1 MEDIMNMTTKRAV
14 CAFMLVLVLV
24 AAAEA
29 AGAKEP
35 FTIDD
40 MFRLRQVSSPVIS
53 AGGRFVA
60 YVVTEPA
67 DTLKDQRSG
76 NPDIWV
82 IDLEDRDHPRQ
93 FAFSD
98 SRETSPAWSVDDMY
112 LYFLSDRGDGKKA
125 QVWRI
130 ATSGGEAEQV
140 TSLEGGTVSFVL
152 NPNGKRIA
160 VTSGRGKTS
169 DEKKALSQGS
179 DWKIVGEDRPV
190 HRLWIVDSETG
201 ESTPVTS
208 EGFHVSTASWSP
220 DGNKL
225 AMITADASGSNETY
239 FNSRLEL
246 IDLSDRGIT
255 LISEDAGGNPAWSH
269 DGIRLAFAYR
279 QRHEGNTLPADVIAV
294 INADGS
300 DLKLLGERHEGTLVN
315 PAWMPEDDK
324 LLVINLNGVRGELAT
339 VSVGDSKVERIEEL
353 DIPYYLRKSF
363 DISRDGSR
371 IVFLK
376 GSAKSPPEVWLWESG
391 LLKGS
396 DQLTHVHRWLEEKE
410 IPEAKVVRWK
420 SRDGT
425 EIEGVLWLPSGF
437 RKDGTFPAVVNV
449 HGGPMW
455 AWWYGW
461 HGNWHDWAI
470 PLASRG
476 FVVLLPNPR
485 GSLGYGPGFAR
496 ANFDDWGGGDYED
509 VISGADFLVS
519 EGYASR
525 DRLGIGGWS
534 YGGFMTSWAV
544 TKTARFK
551 AAVAGAAVTNLF
563 SFHGTTDIT
572 PTFLEEYF
580 REIAYERAEAYR
592 SHSPVE
598 FVAGSRTPTLVLH
611 GENDVRVPV
620 SQGYEFYNG
629 LEQSGVE
636 AEMVVYP
643 REGHSFNEIRHQID
657 LIERVVGWFEL
668 HLK

>member
-1 MEDIMNMTTKRAV
+1 MKMTNKRAA
-14 CAFMLVLVLV
+14 CALMTAFVLMTAV
-24 AAAEA
+24 AETA
-29 AGAKEP
+29 AKEP
-35 FTIDD
+35 FTIED

-53 AGGRFVA
+53 RGGGHVA
-60 YVVTEPA
+60 YVITEPA

-82 IDLEDRDHPRQ
+82 IDLEDRDHPRP
-93 FAFSD
+93 FVFSD
-98 SRETSPAWSVDDMY
+98 ARETSPAWAAGDTY
-112 LYFLSDRGDGKKA
+112 LYFLSDRGDEKKT

-130 ATSGGEAEQV
+130 AVSGGEAEQV
-140 TSLEGGTVSFVL
+140 TSLEGAIVSFL
-152 NPNGKRIA
+152 LSPDGSRIA
-160 VTSGRGKTS
+160 AIAGKGRS
-169 DEKKALSQGS
+169 EAEKKARDNGN
-179 DWKIVGEDRPV
+179 DWKVAGEERTV
-190 HRLWIVDSETG
+190 HRLWVLDPETG
-201 ESTPVTS
+201 EGTPVTP
-208 EGFHVSTASWSP
+208 EGFHVSSASWSP
-220 DGNKL
+220 SGSEL

-246 IDLSDRGIT
+246 LDLSDRSIKQVT
-255 LISEDAGGNPAWSH
+255 SYAGGNPSWSH
-269 DGIRLAFAYR
+269 DGKRIAFSYR
-279 QRHEGNTLPADVIAV
+279 QRLEGNTLPAGVTAV

-300 DLKLLGERHEGTLVN
+300 GLKLLGERHRGTLAN
-315 PAWMPEDDK
+315 PVWMPEDDK
-324 LLVINLNGVRGELAT
+324 LLVIHLNGVRGELAT
-339 VSVGDSKVERIEEL
+339 VSVGDSKVEKLEEL

-371 IVFLK
+371 IVFMK
-376 GSAKSPPEVWLWESG
+376 GNAKSPPEIWLREKG
-391 LLKGS
+391 LFSGS
-396 DQLTHVHRWLEEKE
+396 DQLTRIHRWLEEKE
-410 IPEAKVVRWK
+410 LPEAKVVKWK

-425 EIEGVLWLPSGF
+425 EIEGVLWLPIGF
-437 RKDGTFPAVVNV
+437 EKDGSYPAVVNV

-485 GSLGYGPGFAR
+485 GSMGYGPGFAR

-509 VISGADFLVS
+509 VIAGADFLVN

-525 DRLGIGGWS
+525 ERLGICGWS

-544 TKTARFK
+544 TKTARF
-551 AAVAGAAVTNLF
+551 AGAVAGAAVTNLF

-580 REIAYERAEAYR
+580 REIAYLRSEAYR
-592 SHSPVE
+592 SHSPVDH
-598 FVAGSRTPTLVLH
+598 VTGAKTPTLVLH

-629 LEQSGVE
+629 LKQSGVE
-636 AEMVVYP
+636 CEMVVYP
-643 REGHSFNEIRHQID
+643 REGHSFREIRHQID
-657 LIERVVGWFEL
+657 LIERVIGWFEL
-668 HLK
+668 YLK

>member
-1 MEDIMNMTTKRAV
+1 MRFTEKRA
-14 CAFMLVLVLV
+14 AHALLLMAALLAV
-24 AAAEA
+24 APG

-35 FTIDD
+35 FTIEDL
-40 MFRLRQVSSPVIS
+40 FRLRQVSSPAIS
-53 AGGRFVA
+53 PGGRYVA
-60 YVVTEPA
+60 YVVEEPA
-67 DTLKDQRSG
+67 DTLKGQRRG

-82 IDLEDRDHPRQ
+82 IDLEDRDHPRP

-98 SRETSPAWSVDDMY
+98 SRETSPAWSVGDRF
-112 LYFLSDRGDGKKA
+112 LYFLSDRGDEKKT
-125 QVWRI
+125 QVWKI
-130 ATSGGEAEQV
+130 AVSGGEAERV
-140 TSLEGGTVSFVL
+140 TSLEGGVASFL
-152 NPNGKRIA
+152 LSPDGSRIA
-160 VTSGRGKTS
+160 VTAGKGVS
-169 DEKKALSQGS
+169 AAEKKARSDGK
-179 DWKIVGEDRPV
+179 DWKIVGEDRTV
-190 HRLWIVDSETG
+190 HRLWIFGSETG
-201 ESTPVTS
+201 EGTPVTP
-208 EGFHVSTASWSP
+208 EGFHVSSFCWSP
-220 DGNKL
+220 SGDAL
-225 AMITADASGSNETY
+225 AMITADNSGNNETY

-246 IDLSDRGIT
+246 LDLSDLGIT
-255 LISEDAGGNPAWSH
+255 LVTENARGNPAWSH
-269 DGIRLAFAYR
+269 DGKRIAFTYR
-279 QRHEGNTLPADVIAV
+279 QQLKGNTLPAGVTAV
-294 INADGS
+294 INPDGS
-300 DLKLLGERHEGTLVN
+300 GLKLLGERHEGTLVN
-315 PAWMPEDDK
+315 PVWMPEDDK

-339 VSVGDSKVERIEEL
+339 VSVGDSKVGKIEEL
-353 DIPYYLRKSF
+353 DIPYHLRRSF

-371 IVFLK
+371 IVFLR
-376 GSAKSPPEVWLWESG
+376 GSTASPPEVWLWERG
-391 LLKGS
+391 LFSGS

-410 IPEAKVVRWK
+410 LPEAKVVRWK

-425 EIEGVLWLPSGF
+425 EIEGVLWLPLGF
-437 RKDGTFPAVVNV
+437 RKDGTFPAVVSV

-485 GSLGYGPGFAR
+485 GSMGYGPGFAR

-509 VISGADFLVS
+509 VISGADYLVS

-580 REIAYERAEAYR
+580 RDIAYLRSEVYR
-592 SHSPVE
+592 SHSPLDHVTG
-598 FVAGSRTPTLVLH
+598 AKTPTLVLH

-620 SQGYEFYNG
+620 SQGYELYNG
-629 LEQSGVE
+629 LKQSGVE
-636 AEMVVYP
+636 VEMVVYP
-643 REGHSFNEIRHQID
+643 REGHSLREIRHQID
-657 LIERVVGWFEL
+657 LIERIVGWFEL